1 MRRRSVLRSIFLLSA
16 AIIAAQLMPAQAA
29 DPVRIGF
36 MASLTGL
43 LAPTGKEMQEGF
55 QFYFDQVGGQCGGRK
70 VEIISEDDEGNPN
83 TALTRLRKLIERDQ
97 IKVFAGIQWA
107 HIGYALAPVID
118 KAQLPSL
125 FMTTPDDLTQRRTA
139 KFVTRVSAPASQLT
153 QPLGEYAAKNLKYK
167 RAVTIGMDNVF
178 GYESVGG
185 FQKVFEA
192 NGGQVIQKLWTPIN
206 VLDFAA
212 YVSQIQSEAD
222 VVFSSYAGAP
232 AVRFLKQYEESG
244 LKQKIPLLATGMQ
257 VDESIL
263 RAGGDEATGTV
274 NALYWSPTVDNR
286 ASKDFVAVFTA
297 KYGKTPSVYHMS
309 MYSGAHWICEA
320 LKAVESKGN
329 DPELLQAA
337 IRSASKTI
345 EDPRGPMTLDDHQ
358 NPIQNIYIF
367 RVEKRDGKLENRV
380 IHTYPNVSQFWTYS
394 PAEFLKSPPYS
405 RDYPP
410 LKAPQ

>member
-1 MRRRSVLRSIFLLSA
+1 
-16 AIIAAQLMPAQAA
+16 
-29 DPVRIGF
+29 
-36 MASLTGL
+36 
-43 LAPTGKEMQEGF
+43 
-55 QFYFDQVGGQCGGRK
+55 
-70 VEIISEDDEGNPN
+70 
-83 TALTRLRKLIERDQ
+83 
-97 IKVFAGIQWA
+97 
-107 HIGYALAPVID
+107 
-118 KAQLPSL
+118 
-125 FMTTPDDLTQRRTA
+125 
-139 KFVTRVSAPASQLT
+139 
-153 QPLGEYAAKNLKYK
+153 
-167 RAVTIGMDNVF
+167 
-178 GYESVGG
+178 
-185 FQKVFEA
+185 VFEA
-192 NGGQVIQKLWTPIN
+192 NGGQVIHKLWTPIN

-257 VDESIL
+257 VDESKL

-320 LKAVESKGN
+320 LKAVENKGN

-394 PAEFLKSPPYS
+394 AAEFLKAPPYS